1 MSMRLSGGKLD
12 TLINRRISAIREV
25 EPLVVETEKMQ
36 VSNFG
41 FKVFLTV
48 YVKKASI
55 SQMSARD
62 VYSSLDRIHSI
73 DEEDAEDSDS
83 TIEIIEIGNYLN
95 VLTHACTTF
104 KSDRIQI
111 VRIDGPVLLSGV
123 EASNPGESK
132 ARSAVFQQITDVAR
146 TSQNKV
152 PVPQN
157 IGFVATYE
165 ASKTNGIYELYFY
178 PPSGRAIAPELQT
191 AFRSATA
198 GFSNDSVVQAFTQTM
213 CQIADYRISA
223 RVQKDKKWLVWE
235 SRPSESS
242 EEYQKV
248 KDGVT
253 QYMRKNIE
261 KTPFARSLI
270 TMKVEKLF
278 SNYVYE
284 VYVELRMTFN
294 LIGMIQA
301 IGYSTQGQLTREPRI
316 SVTSALKNFT
326 WNEAGVVQVILEREH
341 AEMRGTQIVCGD
353 EFQPFAGVLVQPQ
366 PHSME
371 EHMEHH
377 MAGHGLG
384 TGDSGEHGGAQTQED
399 VAK

>member
-1 MSMRLSGGKLD
+1 
-12 TLINRRISAIREV
+12 
-25 EPLVVETEKMQ
+25 MQ

-104 KSDRIQI
+104 KSDRIQTI
-111 VRIDGPVLLSGV
+111 HIFLLINTSVVRIDGPVLLSGV

-132 ARSAVFQQITDVAR
+132 ARSAVFQQRDQTSLFCFFFQITDVAR

-253 QYMRKNIE
+253 QYANLLTIRFTYCSNQSINIFQMRKNIE

-326 WNEAGVVQVILEREH
+326 WNEAG
-341 AEMRGTQIVCGD
+341 
-353 EFQPFAGVLVQPQ
+353 
-366 PHSME
+366 
-371 EHMEHH
+371 
-377 MAGHGLG
+377 
-384 TGDSGEHGGAQTQED
+384 
-399 VAK
+399 